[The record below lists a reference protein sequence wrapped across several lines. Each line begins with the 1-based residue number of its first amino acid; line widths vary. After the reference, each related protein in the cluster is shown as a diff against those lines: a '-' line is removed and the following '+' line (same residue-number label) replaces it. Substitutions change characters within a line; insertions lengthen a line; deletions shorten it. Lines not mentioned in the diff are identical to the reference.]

1 MCPCIRMVGACHAM
15 LHFDAGGF
23 HAVVDKSGLG
33 SVFNDEPPDF
43 VPNEDLVIK
52 YRPISF
58 F

>member
-1 MCPCIRMVGACHAM
+1 MVGACHAM